1 MPDASQSRN
10 FPNIMRCLS
19 VRVCVWRNPLNRLQ
33 FRFMHFLL
41 VPLVLALVA
50 ISGLG
55 CSTPF
60 DVLRART
67 ESLGETLYVRASWR
81 DPWMNIV
88 PRDTYP
94 MGAGYQRSVFE
105 IQRSEPGSDEE
116 AWPAIQSIALNAAG
130 ACAGTP
136 NQAYVGMTESTY
148 APEGFKL
155 KGPLICQAD
164 LAMYWQSQE
173 FWEKYFQALEKR
185 NRKSVINRIGN
196 VYRTYVPKA
205 SANANFHFIPGTT
218 NIQPAGQFVP
228 MAGLNGANIPT
239 SELTQEML
247 DTTAIELMEEGAD
260 EPNSNGWITQG
271 PDGPL
276 FPLLIGPE
284 MSQRLLTNNA
294 ELRSDL
300 NQSFQGWG
308 DANPVIKR
316 MGASRTIKNFRHM
329 ITRFPARWTSGTI
342 NPVTGRVVGPLL
354 AANALVRVPTF
365 LVAPIPAGGK
375 GYSVTVNPDWRD
387 PALANYESAEVLNPW
402 VMTEE
407 LIKPVN
413 TAPGMKWHP
422 QNYFGEWQFVTGND
436 AVLGEPDC
444 AGILD
449 PLHEQGRHFAQY
461 KHAFKPVFTNYGR
474 MLLFARCA
482 NAYSTVECS

>member
-1 MPDASQSRN
+1 
-10 FPNIMRCLS
+10 MRCIS
-19 VRVCVWRNPLNRLQ
+19 VRVCVRRNPLNRLQ
-33 FRFMHFLL
+33 FRFMFLL
-41 VPLVLALVA
+41 LALMALTA
-50 ISGLG
+50 ISGLA
-55 CSTPF
+55 CPTPF

-88 PRDTYP
+88 PRDVYP
-94 MGAGYQRSVFE
+94 LGAGYVRSVFE

-116 AWPAIQSIALNAAG
+116 NWPAIQSIANNPGGG
-130 ACAGTP
+130 ACAGTAT
-136 NQAYVGMTESTY
+136 QAYVGMTEQTY

-164 LAMYWQSQE
+164 LAMYWHSQE

-185 NRKSVINRIGN
+185 TRKSVINRIGN

-205 SANANFHFIPGTT
+205 SANANFHSIPGTL

-247 DTTAIELMEEGAD
+247 DTVAIELMEEGAD

-276 FPLLIGPE
+276 FPLLIGPD

-308 DANPVIKR
+308 EANPVIKR

-329 ITRFPARWTSGTI
+329 ITRFPARWTSGTMTVGT
-342 NPVTGRVVGPLL
+342 PTTASRVNAGTLNAANPLL
-354 AANALVRVPTF
+354 RVPTF
-365 LVAPIPAGGK
+365 LVSPIVAGGK

-387 PALANYESAEVLNPW
+387 PALANYEGADVLNPW

-413 TAPGMKWHP
+413 SAPGMKWHP

-436 AVLGEPDC
+436 AVLGEADC
-444 AGILD
+444 TGITD

-482 NAYSTVECS
+482 NGYSTVQCS